1 MNYVRTQKIHVKN
14 NGGCSTSSL
23 AVERRW
29 VLGVMLLKTL
39 LAELAS
45 LSKHLLHTAHFY
57 RARGGEKG
65 EKSLSF
71 FPFSFKCAYNY
82 LSVFY
87 CLFTNHKTHT
97 GGKSLTA
104 EAFLSVNNGNYICTN
119 CGAL

>member
-14 NGGCSTSSL
+14 NGGCSRSSL

-45 LSKHLLHTAHFY
+45 LSKHLYTQPIFIGL
-57 RARGGEKG
+57 GEEKER
-65 EKSLSF
+65 EKSFLF

-82 LSVFY
+82 LSVFLLSFY
-87 CLFTNHKTHT
+87 KPQNSHWRQ
-97 GGKSLTA
+97 SLTA
-104 EAFLSVNNGNYICTN
+104 EAFLM
-119 CGAL
+119 